1 MKKRPLLTMIL
12 IATFWSSVGLAQR
25 QSAVGPGVIPLN
37 ATGTLGGVDMS
48 GSATTGTLSVGVAGG
63 PQTDIFTLNNPVV
76 AGRVAVST
84 AASSQGNITFNS
96 SSNVFGAIGV
106 TQPGGPFLLAIS
118 GGNPGSTVN
127 FMGPVFATTLNVG
140 GTGAMNFNS
149 GSINITATNFGGD
162 GSIGLGPNT
171 TVIGALTTTA
181 GANTGTLSLS
191 AASILDGAVGGAVGL
206 RSINVGGGSN
216 NAGVT
221 ATITGA
227 TNAYAFSLGTNTL
240 NVGGA
245 LTIANLGPSGVVNTT
260 LASSSVY
267 GNIRPVGATNLG
279 PALTINVTVPS
290 TSFIPVGSQFN
301 IIQTQAGTVQSGTNG
316 SLVAV
321 TIQNPTN
328 PLYAFSAVPLAGT
341 VAGQVTIR
349 TTAIPLLAPLLPPVV
364 LPPVVAPPV
373 VAPPVVVPPVV
384 VPPVLVPPVVA
395 PPVLVPPVVAPPVV
409 APVVVVPQ
417 LPVVAVVVPALL
429 TATPVGDLGTIVLPA
444 LNALTTVAQVVDA
457 TAQLAPSSAALAV
470 GSVTFQ
476 MTQQFQQLWQARLGN
491 VLCNQF
497 WQPDRENP
505 AQPGKETCQSD
516 DTRSGWWMNGFGY
529 FATQGARQASTGYGA
544 AIYGTMVGYDT
555 PITPETRI
563 GFGVGYARSNID
575 GRSFS
580 SGNGGSSTNSD
591 NLQATFYAGHERGP
605 WFINGD
611 VSLGWNNYSGSRS
624 IVFPG
629 LNRVASASYS
639 GQNYAASVT
648 SGYHFFARGLIIT
661 PLAALNFAHVDLGR
675 YTETGAG
682 DINLRVK
689 SQRYNFL
696 QSSLGVNLALPFA
709 YGERA
714 VVPEVHVKWL
724 HELINPAIG
733 NTVAFTAAG
742 SPNFAVPGLRAAAD
756 TINLGAG
763 LTLLSCACTAKTWA
777 LEAVYDYYL
786 RNDRYS
792 AHQVMLRFASRF

>member
-1 MKKRPLLTMIL
+1 MKNLRLLILML
-12 IATFWSSVGLAQR
+12 IATSWSSIGFAQR

-37 ATGTLGGVDMS
+37 ATGILGGVDMS
-48 GSATTGTLSVGVAGG
+48 GSATTGTLSVGVVGG

-76 AGRVAVST
+76 GGQVAVST

-127 FMGPVFATTLNVG
+127 FMGPVFATTLNVA

-181 GANTGTLSLS
+181 GANTGTLSLGG
-191 AASILDGAVGGAVGL
+191 ASTLDGAVGGAVGL
-206 RSINVGGGSN
+206 RAINVVGGSN

-227 TNAYAFSLGTNTL
+227 TNAFAFSLGTNTL

-260 LASSSVY
+260 VASTSVY

-279 PALTINVTVPS
+279 PALTINVTVPA
-290 TSFIPVGSQFN
+290 TTFIPVGSQFN
-301 IIQTQAGTVQSGTNG
+301 IIQTQAGTLQSGTNG
-316 SLVAV
+316 SVVAV

-341 VAGQVTIR
+341 VAGQVTIQ
-349 TTAIPLLAPLLPPVV
+349 TTAIPLLAPLMPPVV
-364 LPPVVAPPV
+364 VPL
-373 VAPPVVVPPVV
+373 VVVPPVV
-384 VPPVLVPPVVA
+384 V
-395 PPVLVPPVVAPPVV
+395 PPVV

-429 TATPVGDLGTIVLPA
+429 TATPAGDLGTIVLPA

-457 TAQLAPSSAALAV
+457 TAQLAPSSAALAA
-470 GSVTFQ
+470 GPVTFQ

-491 VLCNQF
+491 LLCNQF

-516 DTRSGWWMNGFGY
+516 ETRSGWWMNGFGY
-529 FATQGARQASTGYGA
+529 FASQGARQASTGYGA
-544 AIYGTMVGYDT
+544 AIYGTMIGYDT
-555 PITPETRI
+555 PISPETRI

-580 SGNGGSSTNSD
+580 SGSGGSSTNFDS
-591 NLQATFYAGHERGP
+591 LQATIYAGHERGP

-611 VSLGWNNYSGSRS
+611 VSLGWNNYSGTRS

-661 PLAALNFAHVDLGR
+661 PLAALNFAHVDLGS

-682 DINLRVK
+682 DVNLRVK

-714 VVPEVHVKWL
+714 MVPEVHVKWL

-777 LEAVYDYYL
+777 LEAVYDYYA

-792 AHQVMLRFASRF
+792 AHQVMLRFTSRF